1 MNDLIEP
8 AESSPQP
15 LPSAGL
21 QLRAAREQAGWS
33 VEHLAAELC
42 LPSARLRALEA
53 DDHASFGGAVFVRGY
68 LRRAAGVLGISP
80 REMLDAVAR
89 TSPPGPEAPARG
101 AAFQPPPRRAGWPT
115 PLAGVLVLAALLAGS
130 WAYLGTGEDPRRTA
144 EPEPA
149 AGLQFVAPVATD
161 TTFADRTFAHPAER
175 DRPAPVSEAPD
186 VAPAGA
192 SDSLAALEAPD
203 PGPTLADT
211 NGAVPP
217 GTAELRFEFTDDCWL
232 EVADAD
238 DRRLA
243 YRLYRSGDVAR
254 LRGKAPLTIFLGNA
268 PGVRLTVDGTPIAV
282 RPAAGRDGTARLTVG
297 GGAG

>member
-8 AESSPQP
+8 AESTPQLPASP
-15 LPSAGL
+15 GL

-42 LPSARLRALEA
+42 LPAARLRALEA

-68 LRRAAGVLGISP
+68 LRRAAGVLGTSP
-80 REMLDAVAR
+80 QQMLDAVAR
-89 TSPPGPEAPARG
+89 GNPPGPAATPTG
-101 AAFQPPPRRAGWPT
+101 AILRPPQRRATWPK
-115 PLAGVLVLAALLAGS
+115 PLAGALAVVALLAGS
-130 WAYLGTGEDPRRTA
+130 WAYMGPGDDARRVADPG
-144 EPEPA
+144 PA
-149 AGLQFVAPVATD
+149 GGLQFIAPVETGV
-161 TTFADRTFAHPAER
+161 RPLGPAEG
-175 DRPAPVSEAPD
+175 DPASRLSEAPAD
-186 VAPAGA
+186 APAG
-192 SDSLAALEAPD
+192 LADTLATLEGPD
-203 PGPTLADT
+203 PERTMADT
-211 NGAVPP
+211 NGASGLP